1 MSTSAGAFAEE
12 PSPLTFM
19 VADVVAPS
27 AAAGVGGAEDSS
39 ADEVLGRPTLMVSSG
54 VDAITAACTRL
65 PLVSKRRWIL
75 LD

>member
-1 MSTSAGAFAEE
+1 MSTSTGVFAEE
-12 PSPLTFM
+12 PWPLPLM
-19 VADVVAPS
+19 VAHVAAPS

-54 VDAITAACTRL
+54 VDAITAVPVRL

>member
-1 MSTSAGAFAEE
+1 MSTSTGVFAEE
-12 PSPLTFM
+12 PSSLPLM
-19 VADVVAPS
+19 VADVAAPS

-54 VDAITAACTRL
+54 VDAITAVPVRL